1 MANLKLE
8 PGRTGTTHVHFL
20 CQRCNLPLKIDSSFS
35 DMSRDL
41 YKELTEPLV
50 LSSDMEESIQIIRPE
65 HDLAYEENDDY
76 IRAYVPRGGFEE
88 SNDFT
93 LVGNLGPG
101 SMDTLSIRARVTGH
115 LFDLMSGA
123 SEIDHPL
130 CEECTDHLLDS
141 LDHQLKLVEDESK
154 EYREF
159 LEKLGDTEDEY
170 NDTELDE
177 ELRQLLDEER
187 QLMHELEL
195 AERERKKIAEAMAI
209 EKQKAKKLDE
219 DEEIYWQEYNDQC
232 RIASELEDEQ
242 RSVDNQL
249 KYAQAQLDRLKKTN
263 VFNATFHI
271 WHDGEFG
278 TINDF
283 RLGRLPGIAVEWIEI
298 NTAWGQVVLLLV
310 SLANKIG
317 LKFKKYRPV
326 PYGNHSYIEVLDE
339 KKELPLYGSGGI
351 RFLWDTKFD
360 SAMVAFLE
368 CLQQFRDEVEK
379 EDSSFNLPYKMSKG
393 KISEGEKNQYSIKM
407 QFNSEEQWTKALK
420 YMLTNLKWALAWLSA
435 RKSLGD

>member
-1 MANLKLE
+1 MASTRVDSNKS
-8 PGRTGTTHVHFL
+8 GRTLVHFI
-20 CQRCNLPLKIDSSFS
+20 CQNCNSPLKIDSSFS
-35 DMSRDL
+35 EMSRDL
-41 YKELTEPLV
+41 FKELAGPMGAT
-50 LSSDMEESIQIIRPE
+50 SDFEESIHIVRQEEI
-65 HDLAYEENDDY
+65 LYEEEDGF
-76 IRAYVPRGGFEE
+76 ISTFVPRGGFEE

-101 SMDTLSIRARVTGH
+101 SMDTLSIRAKVTGH
-115 LFDLMSGA
+115 LFDLMSGV
-123 SEIDHPL
+123 SDIDHPL
-130 CEECTDHLLDS
+130 CEECTDHLLDN
-141 LDHQLKLVEDESK
+141 LDHQLKIVEDESK

-159 LEKLGDTEDEY
+159 LEKLEFTDEF
-170 NDTELDE
+170 DKELELDE
-177 ELRQLLDEER
+177 ELKQLIQEEKKLRQ
-187 QLMHELEL
+187 ELEQ
-195 AERERKKIAEAMAI
+195 AENERYKVSEAMII
-209 EKQKAKKLDE
+209 EKEKAKKLDDE
-219 DEEIYWQEYNDQC
+219 EEIYWQEYNDQC
-232 RIASELEDEQ
+232 RIAIELEDEQ

-283 RLGRLPGIAVEWIEI
+283 RLGRLPGTSIEWTEI

-317 LKFKKYRPV
+317 LTFKKYRPV

-360 SAMVAFLE
+360 LAMVAFLE

-379 EDSSFNLPYKMSKG
+379 EDSTFNLPYKMSKG
-393 KISEGEKNQYSIKM
+393 KIYEGEKAQYSVKM

-420 YMLTNLKWALAWLSA
+420 YLLTNLKWALAWLSA

>member
-1 MANLKLE
+1 M
-8 PGRTGTTHVHFL
+8 T
-20 CQRCNLPLKIDSSFS
+20 
-35 DMSRDL
+35 
-41 YKELTEPLV
+41 
-50 LSSDMEESIQIIRPE
+50 SISQKRGGSW
-65 HDLAYEENDDY
+65 ENDDT
-76 IRAYVPRGGFEE
+76 IFIC
-88 SNDFT
+88 T
-93 LVGNLGPG
+93 LQLQ
-101 SMDTLSIRARVTGH
+101 VTGH

-130 CEECTDHLLDS
+130 CEVRKIFCLYYKTFNSSKS
-141 LDHQLKLVEDESK
+141 LAQTFETKIELWVQISNPMSEMNRTVVRVLFGFLIEYAALKDMVSILSDAP
-154 EYREF
+154 
-159 LEKLGDTEDEY
+159 LGFQVTLISLNVFY
-170 NDTELDE
+170 PHV
-177 ELRQLLDEER
+177 QLLDEER
-187 QLMHELEL
+187 QLMQELEL

-271 WHDGEFG
+271 CPQYHKK
-278 TINDF
+278 
-283 RLGRLPGIAVEWIEI
+283 RLDYTGLSNYGSRVEWIEI

-393 KISEGEKNQYSIKM
+393 KIYEGEKNQYSIKM